1 MIPPDRQAVDEFIL
15 MLRTS
20 PGLSIGQFISPKL
33 LASSATGILFPIAI
47 ERSTEP
53 PSKDHGVSRL
63 TISGGLGALIML
75 QRFSSF
81 AGILPQRQYSGD
93 DV

>member
-47 ERSTEP
+47 ERGAEP
-53 PSKDHGVSRL
+53 PKHRTWWVTTDGF
-63 TISGGLGALIML
+63 GGLGALIML